1 MSLPALLD
9 LNHSHSL
16 QLAEESCFCTVGMT
30 QVAAVGHS
38 GHHYIVNPEGRG
50 PLRFVDYDDEEG
62 TGEVFALDARW
73 PVFFL
78 FHQSGDSHTR
88 KSLQG
93 QDSVLLAEAA
103 ALGVDLA
110 PLLPALLSGRLPLH
124 EAYAAVDA
132 GSPLA
137 EFLRLVAAEAD
148 REAFG
153 ALLDAHPWY
162 GAPMRH
168 LIAHQQMDA
177 GRWAAFLY
185 RNLRWDLGDSRLI
198 YAFPK
203 AAASLLVDP
212 SFRDDPLVPLLR
224 RIAQDP
230 DGYWRGAEGYFEAGQ
245 AWEEAGER
253 DRAWACYH
261 NAIWLERGETEEF
274 HAEAWERLQ
283 GL

>member
-1 MSLPALLD
+1 VLGQPGSKIGGAAEIEQCLSQGLQLLQWQCLD
-9 LNHSHSL
+9 AGRGG
-16 QLAEESCFCTVGMT
+16 LAEEATATVE
-30 QVAAVGHS
+30 QAEGHF
-38 GHHYIVNPEGRG
+38 G
-50 PLRFVDYDDEEG
+50 F
-62 TGEVFALDARW
+62 
-73 PVFFL
+73 
-78 FHQSGDSHTR
+78 
-88 KSLQG
+88 SL
-93 QDSVLLAEAA
+93 L
-103 ALGVDLA
+103 
-110 PLLPALLSGRLPLH
+110 PTLLPALLNGRLPLH

-245 AWEEAGER
+245 AWEEAGDR